1 MRGSPDGF
9 RPREIVVNDRMQ
21 SGYRYV
27 LTEPEAANFAP
38 GFEPELSPKQML
50 TLGVFCGKYLT
61 DCTAEFPA
69 AWFAEAKLARGEKD
83 CSLNYFG
90 V

>member
-1 MRGSPDGF
+1 
-9 RPREIVVNDRMQ
+9 MQ
-21 SGYRYV
+21 SGYCYV
-27 LTEPEAANFAP
+27 LTEPEGANFAP
-38 GFEPELSPKQML
+38 GFKPELSPAQML
-50 TLGVFCGKYLT
+50 ALGVFCGKYLT

-69 AWFAEAKLARGEKD
+69 AWFAEAKLAPGEKD